1 MEKFPFTIDLV
12 STALLHLY
20 RKIDW
25 GAFSKSFKSPESRK
39 DCKKE
44 INSSINLTRKINK
57 KKTRESMKRYFVT
70 KIVLT
75 YCEKKLLQ

>member
-57 KKTRESMKRYFVT
+57 KNEGKHETVFCYQNCSD
-70 KIVLT
+70 
-75 YCEKKLLQ
+75 LL